1 MKTRV
6 SFIVMI
12 LMIFPLLVM
21 PQNRKAK
28 GNKEVVSITKDLKE
42 NIEKVEIS
50 DNLSVEIQR
59 SNRNSYVLTTD
70 ENLADLVVIRVQGNT
85 LKIHTRTKIVKSKK
99 LEVFLKLGKLNEI
112 ILNDDAELKL
122 TDNFNS
128 ENMRVVLNH
137 KSQLEMD
144 QQVKENIDILLASK
158 SSAKLDLQSKNVVI
172 NSKGN
177 SSLKAKIDAKD
188 LKMMLDKS
196 ADAKMEG
203 KVDHVNFN
211 LEDRSN
217 LNAKKLKANTAVLI
231 SKNKADIY
239 VQASKSIEIDA
250 EGKSKIY
257 VYGNPD
263 IKIKGFTDKSRIIK
277 K

>member
-50 DNLSVEIQR
+50 DNLNVEIQK
-59 SNRNSYVLTTD
+59 SGRNSYVLTTD

-144 QQVKENIDILLASK
+144 QQVEENIEILLADK

-177 SSLKAKIDAKD
+177 SSLKAKIDVKD